1 MEQTL
6 TVVILD
12 FRNVIA
18 RGSEEDI
25 ARHEKY
31 AAVLNSECGRKQS
44 TLVIISSSASRTI
57 SPPGSKSLF
66 LQTTDTN
73 KWNILGY
80 AYQVWKLLRGQP
92 NKSKI
97 LVAGDPWESTIA
109 ALLVKILLREGTPIQ
124 VQVHGDIGDEN
135 WIKQSFV
142 NRLRKF
148 LARFTLHA
156 ATEIRATTLVQ
167 SENLVR
173 VYRVEPRKI
182 VLIPVQLNFPRAAK
196 INQRKNNNLRIGI
209 LGRIHKD
216 RGLEKALDIINEIR
230 KSVPEVSIAVAGDG
244 PDFAWFK
251 GQLESICPRQKV
263 TFLGFLEGE
272 NLELFW
278 TNCGVLLSTAPAE
291 SYGRAMRE
299 SLVRRIP
306 VLATVSTGSMELS
319 SETKGSGIVLIE
331 DTDSP
336 REVRQKYELA
346 RNMQVSDE
354 VISEIMGRNA
364 EIPLKLAQ
372 SWIRL
377 TS

>member
-1 MEQTL
+1 M
-6 TVVILD
+6 VVILD

-18 RGSEEDI
+18 RGSEEDL

-31 AAVLNSECGRKQS
+31 ASTLNSEYDRKPS
-44 TLVIISSSASRTI
+44 TLVIISSSASRTF
-57 SPPGSKSLF
+57 SKPGSKSLF
-66 LQTTDTN
+66 LQATDTK

-80 AYQVWKLLRGQP
+80 AYHVWKLLRDQP
-92 NKSKI
+92 INSKI

-109 ALLVKILLREGTPIQ
+109 ALLVKTLLREGTPIQ

-135 WIKQSFV
+135 WIRQSFV

-156 ATEIRATTLVQ
+156 ATEIRATTLIQ
-167 SENLVR
+167 SENLAR
-173 VYRVEPRKI
+173 VYRVKPRKI
-182 VLIPVQLNFPRAAK
+182 VVIPVQLNFPITSK
-196 INQRKNNNLRIGI
+196 INQQKNNILSIGI

-216 RGLEKALDIINEIR
+216 RGLEKALEIIDEIR
-230 KSVPEVSIAVAGDG
+230 KSVPEVSVEVAGDG
-244 PDFAWFK
+244 PDLAWFK
-251 GQLESICPRQKV
+251 GQLESICASQKV
-263 TFLGFLEGE
+263 KFLGFLGE
-272 NLELFW
+272 EKLELFW
-278 TNCGVLLSTAPAE
+278 ANCGVFLSTAPAE

-299 SLVRRIP
+299 SIVRRIP
-306 VLATVSTGSMELS
+306 VLATVSTGSIELS
-319 SETKGSGIVLIE
+319 SETRGGGIVLIE

-346 RNMQVSDE
+346 RKMQISDE

-364 EIPLKLAQ
+364 VIPLKLAQ

-377 TS
+377 ASQGS